1 MKLTSAK
8 DAARLAAES
17 KALAGEKAAEAA
29 EAKRASAR
37 LKRAEAALDKKLS
50 SELLLAAAKGE
61 VNLVWTESSL
71 PLLRLSQ
78 RGFLVY
84 EHGTFSDLDIEDR
97 INDWRRHA
105 LGAGLRKWI
114 DSPDLVI
121 NLTDQRSL
129 KKLFGGA
136 QGFAMLHQSIWDFF
150 TQKILDDEYFWTG
163 HESGLADYA
172 AGDLL
177 TSAVQAA
184 WRTAVRDR
192 DVRPEVSFQSLYD
205 YDEIHGGTMMAEF
218 RREGVRL
225 VKVLGDILTTDRELA
240 SNLDYTDSKR
250 LKKLDGWRCDFEGL
264 AIHRLDG
271 AGPTIF
277 EVQVP
282 DDEDDSS
289 DVVGRILNP
298 LTFGLMASLSEVYR
312 KCSPLCGVDSVEVA
326 WLPLKSDWSPIEDVV
341 DAKLLGWLGAEEG
354 RAFLALVSGSID
366 AAAEEGLTH
375 VEFKMEQRPG
385 HWSMTRRNGLAYAS
399 LPPTLVSNL
408 LTGYGYKVVHQQST
422 KQHRLTVSW

>member
-8 DAARLAAES
+8 DAARLAAEA
-17 KALAGEKAAEAA
+17 KALAEKKAAEAA
-29 EAKRASAR
+29 EAKRAFAR
-37 LKRAEAALDKKLS
+37 SKRAHAVLDKKLS

-61 VNLVWTESSL
+61 VSLVWSESSL
-71 PLLRLSQ
+71 PLLRLSE

-114 DSPDLVI
+114 DRPDLAI
-121 NLTDQRSL
+121 NLIDQRAL
-129 KKLFGGA
+129 NKLFGGA
-136 QGFAMLHQSIWDFF
+136 QGFALLHQSIWNFF
-150 TQKILDDEYFWTG
+150 AQKILNDEYFWIG
-163 HESGLADYA
+163 EESGLSDYA

-177 TSAVQAA
+177 TSAIQAA
-184 WRTAVRDR
+184 WRAAILDR
-192 DVRPEVSFQSLYD
+192 DISPEVSVKSLDD
-205 YDEIHGGTMMAEF
+205 YDEIYGGTMMTEF
-218 RREGVRL
+218 RREAVRL

-240 SNLDYTDSKR
+240 SNLDYSDSMR
-250 LKKLDGWRCDFEGL
+250 LKKLDGWRCDYEGL
-264 AIHRLDG
+264 AIHRLGG

-289 DVVGRILNP
+289 DVGGRILNP
-298 LTFGLMASLSEVYR
+298 LTFGLMASLDEVYR

-341 DAKLLGWLGAEEG
+341 DAKLLGWMGAEEG
-354 RAFLALVSGSID
+354 KAFLALVSGSID

-385 HWSMTRRNGLAYAS
+385 HWSMTRKNGLAYAS
-399 LPPTLVSNL
+399 LPPTLVSTL
-408 LTGYGYKVVHQQST
+408 LTGYGYKVVNQQST